1 MESSIP
7 LLNFNTCLLW
17 KPACQASNL
26 SFFLLHFPPFFLALR
41 LSFIKT
47 QTEGKP
53 LTPHGM
59 QQLEASSS
67 FTLTSLW
74 QKESKGWEPFLFI
87 QASTR
92 APSLKAASQTALMV
106 VIATCLPG
114 GFTSCFERLA
124 IFCSL
129 KNSPYLGL
137 FISSP
142 VPTESVNNNNCQT
155 LFWVFLCASNFA
167 WSCVTLTATFWGSA
181 HFKDEETDAC
191 GFLSLGGAK
200 TWT

>member
-1 MESSIP
+1 MESSI
-7 LLNFNTCLLW
+7 LLLTLIPVSFESQLVEHPICL
-17 KPACQASNL
+17 
-26 SFFLLHFPPFFLALR
+26 FFLLHFPPFFLALR
-41 LSFIKT
+41 LSFIKN
-47 QTEGKP
+47 QSEGEP

-74 QKESKGWEPFLFI
+74 QKEGKGWEPFLFI
-87 QASTR
+87 WASTR
-92 APSLKAASQTALMV
+92 APSLKAASQTALLV

-137 FISSP
+137 FIASP

-155 LFWVFLCASNFA
+155 LFWIFLCASSFA
-167 WSCVTLTATFWGSA
+167 WFHVIFTKTFRSSA
-181 HFKDEETDAC
+181 HFKDEETDAW
-191 GFLSLGGAK
+191 GFLSLGGAQ